1 MKYKN
6 KKIIIF
12 GASKAGERA
21 YEMLKSFG
29 FNVIFFLDNNTK
41 KFETTFLGKKIKSP
55 DILKELDME
64 EYFIVIASMFYCE
77 ISKQLNGYNLVTE
90 ENYTEVNSLI
100 KELLESNFL
109 YFTNKIKKINNVEK
123 NKKNILITLPRGLIL
138 GGIENWSITV
148 NRGLKNFNSKS
159 YLVNLKPNAISEIEN
174 TRDYKIIN
182 LNFDEDN
189 YINALVNAC
198 NEVIK
203 YLPCTIINNDSF
215 EILQIA
221 YILKKIYP
229 NYIKV
234 ISVLHGDA
242 DIIYHQNVI
251 YQEIISNFICVS
263 QEISESLIKNLPK
276 RTNNI
281 VFKISPIEISNI
293 KKEYSCKGQPI
304 KIGFAGRLVKE
315 QKRCDYLLELI
326 KLLESKKV
334 NYEIHIAG
342 AGPYYD
348 LIEAFII
355 KEKLENKIM
364 MYGLIPYA
372 KMDCFWNK
380 IDVYLNLSDYEG
392 TSLAMLEAMGN
403 GIVPIVTN
411 VSGVNLFVKDAVNG
425 FIINK
430 GDIASAEERIL
441 YILKNR
447 EILQQ
452 YGKVC
457 REIIIQRCSMK
468 DYIEYLL
475 KL

>member
-1 MKYKN
+1 M
-6 KKIIIF
+6 
-12 GASKAGERA
+12 
-21 YEMLKSFG
+21 
-29 FNVIFFLDNNTK
+29 
-41 KFETTFLGKKIKSP
+41 
-55 DILKELDME
+55 
-64 EYFIVIASMFYCE
+64 
-77 ISKQLNGYNLVTE
+77 
-90 ENYTEVNSLI
+90 
-100 KELLESNFL
+100 
-109 YFTNKIKKINNVEK
+109 
-123 NKKNILITLPRGLIL
+123 PRGLIL

-293 KKEYSCKGQPI
+293 KGI
-304 KIGFAGRLVKE
+304 
-315 QKRCDYLLELI
+315 LLQR
-326 KLLESKKV
+326 S
-334 NYEIHIAG
+334 
-342 AGPYYD
+342 
-348 LIEAFII
+348 
-355 KEKLENKIM
+355 
-364 MYGLIPYA
+364 
-372 KMDCFWNK
+372 
-380 IDVYLNLSDYEG
+380 
-392 TSLAMLEAMGN
+392 
-403 GIVPIVTN
+403 TN
-411 VSGVNLFVKDAVNG
+411 
-425 FIINK
+425 
-430 GDIASAEERIL
+430 
-441 YILKNR
+441 
-447 EILQQ
+447 
-452 YGKVC
+452 
-457 REIIIQRCSMK
+457 
-468 DYIEYLL
+468 
-475 KL
+475 